1 MILVRFLGGT
11 NLELADSL
19 EERKELRSQLRE
31 VRKKLFEGPT
41 ISTTKPAE
49 KKINTNVEIENAKNS
64 KLEINNNDT
73 AKTGEK
79 MASSMSIKISS
90 NSRAFDTN
98 NNSMPA
104 KAGFTIG
111 DDMSTNDINGSATA
125 TVQPKTRNALDRA
138 ERRSRRAAHM
148 KALVKESSIDVAA
161 GKATTVEVKNNEIKK
176 TEAKTETK
184 INSFQKASTDRSVVT
199 EAKKNA
205 APFSVSRSQE
215 NKFGEKVTLS
225 SRTSTPA
232 LNVQEG
238 SPSGLRRTATWS
250 TNRTTPSKNIGNT
263 LNISKKFGSQ
273 AGPSP
278 FTFGIS
284 YDKKDAKI
292 ETTAAPASQKFSFN
306 KYTPTISTTHKKWE
320 AQTVNKAPI
329 STVGYGAKKC
339 TPSEVVLGHV
349 GSPLNTSNSS
359 PALGNFG
366 SKIESKP
373 ASEVDSTK
381 TELKNISPN
390 MLHSSKSSTN
400 FVENVRNSSLN
411 EQGVGGLKEHNQGT
425 SATKFSVSGL
435 RRAASMKVRPTYE
448 NSTSR
453 EAFDKNTRQH
463 TPSPLAKNFERSQ
476 SSFDRPT
483 SALSNERAMSTRSYK
498 KDSPPRSTGLNMTGL
513 RSVSSVKEAKTSSY
527 RSAEQQQYTSSSANT
542 NGIAPTSTVA
552 YTTQSSSPSNDRSES
567 PFASNRLSIGSNFQ
581 RSVSP
586 RASPRSSPRA
596 SPSIQRR
603 NEPARPAAEAPD
615 LKKQSVADRMA
626 FFRQAQDQEKKAI
639 EKQKAQEEQRKRL
652 SSAPTEEPK
661 NEDKKEDEKPE
672 KKEEKTEKKE
682 EKEEPEVKDS
692 EKMKYAAPCMK
703 KREKKKVVRRTMS
716 IGSIVLDWVQE
727 MIRDYPVEVKNFS
740 ASWND
745 GMAFCALI
753 HKFNPDAFDFS
764 ELKPENKRYN
774 FDLAF
779 NTGLKVKN
787 IPILLDTEDM
797 VMLAKPEPRSVQTYI
812 QWIWSVY
819 GPTSGYGPTPKEVQS

>member
-1 MILVRFLGGT
+1 MYQLPNIRNMVNRYDTILIKMTAVEELERKEKELKSM
-11 NLELADSL
+11 LELADSL

-263 LNISKKFGSQ
+263 LNISKKFGS
-273 AGPSP
+273 
-278 FTFGIS
+278 
-284 YDKKDAKI
+284 
-292 ETTAAPASQKFSFN
+292 
-306 KYTPTISTTHKKWE
+306 
-320 AQTVNKAPI
+320 
-329 STVGYGAKKC
+329 
-339 TPSEVVLGHV
+339 
-349 GSPLNTSNSS
+349 
-359 PALGNFG
+359 
-366 SKIESKP
+366 
-373 ASEVDSTK
+373 
-381 TELKNISPN
+381 
-390 MLHSSKSSTN
+390 
-400 FVENVRNSSLN
+400 
-411 EQGVGGLKEHNQGT
+411 
-425 SATKFSVSGL
+425 
-435 RRAASMKVRPTYE
+435 
-448 NSTSR
+448 
-453 EAFDKNTRQH
+453 
-463 TPSPLAKNFERSQ
+463 
-476 SSFDRPT
+476 
-483 SALSNERAMSTRSYK
+483 
-498 KDSPPRSTGLNMTGL
+498 
-513 RSVSSVKEAKTSSY
+513 
-527 RSAEQQQYTSSSANT
+527 
-542 NGIAPTSTVA
+542 
-552 YTTQSSSPSNDRSES
+552 QSSSPSNDRSES